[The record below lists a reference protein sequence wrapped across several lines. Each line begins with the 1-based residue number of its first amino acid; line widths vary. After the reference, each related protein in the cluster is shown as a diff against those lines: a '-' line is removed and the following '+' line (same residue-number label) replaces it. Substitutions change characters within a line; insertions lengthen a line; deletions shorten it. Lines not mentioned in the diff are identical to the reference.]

1 MNNANEGIIFDP
13 ETKVKIGAVTYIVA
27 AHFSSEGESLKSK
40 INHLLIS
47 DLQKQNP
54 VYTFA
59 DSQRGD
65 VE

>member
-1 MNNANEGIIFDP
+1 MNNANGRIIFDP

-27 AHFSSEGESLKSK
+27 AHFCSEDESLKSK
-40 INHLLIS
+40 IDHLLIS

-54 VYTFA
+54 IYTFA
-59 DSQRGD
+59 DSQSGD